1 MNTAEKSD
9 IALIAKVQKYVNI
22 RDLEAI
28 AKIVKEEIF
37 VNILYKKVHVEYV
50 EEVDFAL
57 MIGEKNNAK
66 IATYHYIWFTFK
78 GIVQNE

>member
-1 MNTAEKSD
+1 
-9 IALIAKVQKYVNI
+9 VNI

-37 VNILYKKVHVEYV
+37 VNILYKKAHVEHV
-50 EEVDFAL
+50 EEVDFVL

-66 IATYHYIWFTFK
+66 IATYHYIWFTFRK
-78 GIVQNE
+78 VAQTLKKIFFSQKIN